1 METRLKKVL
10 IVNVSLLLI
19 LLIYYKFYSITNIG
33 IPCIFKLI
41 TGYKC
46 PGCGITRCL
55 FSLIKLDFKSAF
67 SYNQLVTILI
77 IPFIIYYI
85 YLNYCYIF
93 KKDNKYKF
101 IVNNISLILIFISI
115 IFGVIRNFY

>member
-77 IPFIIYYI
+77 TPFIIYYI

-93 KKDNKYKF
+93 NKDNKYKF
-101 IVNNISLILIFISI
+101 IVNKISIILIFVCL
-115 IFGVIRNFY
+115 IFGIVRNI